1 MHPNPE
7 FAFLT
12 TTMPGKASKKRWGLE
27 QKLLILNKLRD
38 WVRGTNMSKEA
49 GKKWAYSMRVRK
61 WSNYNKIY

>member
-49 GKKWAYSMRVRK
+49 GKNGR
-61 WSNYNKIY
+61 IL